1 MAGELG
7 GGYGGPVKAPQQGLP
22 HLGAPAG
29 AVGRV
34 EANVQHG
41 AGGVVH
47 RSKGTRKTQGIG
59 ARQVGG
65 DQGNVPGI
73 KGMDQIVRLLNG
85 PQGNGI
91 PGQGLTL
98 PPVGAGFQREV
109 LPRAGEHVGPRAQ
122 GDASRLLDDGDVQ
135 QGGQS
140 TVGAAQ
146 GDGHH
151 AVGGG
156 DVRHAGEAGG
166 VEGAGA
172 GQVEGG
178 RDLRGRQGA
187 TVGEGHPAAGDK
199 GPLEAV
205 GRHGGGGAERLLGLK
220 LPVQGKQPLI
230 QQAPQGQVG
239 AVGAGNG
246 VEPGLRVAGQG
257 ELGRLWRGGDAGR
270 GGGCGLR
277 LRRRPTGGQTQAQ
290 GYRQQGG

>member
-34 EANVQHG
+34 EAHIQHG

-85 PQGNGI
+85 SQGNGV
-91 PGQGLTL
+91 PGQGLAL
-98 PPVGAGFQREV
+98 PPAGAGFQREV
-109 LPRAGEHVGPRAQ
+109 LPRAGEHVGPRTQ

-166 VEGAGA
+166 VEGLMRARLREAAISAAVRGLPSEK
-172 GQVEGG
+172 VTP
-178 RDLRGRQGA
+178 LRGIKDHWRPSA
-187 TVGEGHPAAGDK
+187 DT
-199 GPLEAV
+199 EA
-205 GRHGGGGAERLLGLK
+205 E
-220 LPVQGKQPLI
+220 
-230 QQAPQGQVG
+230 
-239 AVGAGNG
+239 
-246 VEPGLRVAGQG
+246 
-257 ELGRLWRGGDAGR
+257 
-270 GGGCGLR
+270 
-277 LRRRPTGGQTQAQ
+277 AQ
-290 GYRQQGG
+290 SASWG

>member
-1 MAGELG
+1 
-7 GGYGGPVKAPQQGLP
+7 
-22 HLGAPAG
+22 
-29 AVGRV
+29 
-34 EANVQHG
+34 
-41 AGGVVH
+41 
-47 RSKGTRKTQGIG
+47 
-59 ARQVGG
+59 
-65 DQGNVPGI
+65 
-73 KGMDQIVRLLNG
+73 MDQIVRLLNG
-85 PQGNGI
+85 PQGNGV
-91 PGQGLTL
+91 PGQGLAL

-187 TVGEGHPAAGDK
+187 AVGEGHPAAGDK

-230 QQAPQGQVG
+230 QPGSRPRRTRPPLERGRRWAWGWVWAP
-239 AVGAGNG
+239 APAPAHRRPD
-246 VEPGLRVAGQG
+246 PGTGLPSA
-257 ELGRLWRGGDAGR
+257 GRLECFANGSASFLKARRFSAENLCRCAAGYAPSRGNQFPLDT
-270 GGGCGLR
+270 R
-277 LRRRPTGGQTQAQ
+277 LRRDTPSARRLVSRG
-290 GYRQQGG
+290 RKRRWRFR